1 MKVNF
6 DRWFN
11 SADLPPGMLT
21 AEHSAATDRD
31 MFNVMKPE
39 IFSEAQ
45 MTSYGT
51 KLANAHQ
58 PFVGKSSFN
67 LPERL
72 AKNEQQLIRCA
83 AILSEGDKKS
93 LTPAGL
99 WVLDNFY
106 LIEEQ
111 IRLVR
116 QLLPAKFG
124 QGLPGLAGPY
134 QCLRIQAI
142 ANEMVKHSDGRLES
156 NILFNLLHA
165 YQQVTPLLLGEL
177 WALTATLRFALIDN
191 LARIAM
197 EVAQAHQERI
207 KADKWIS
214 EIIATAGHDSANVIL
229 VVAEMAKQTPVL
241 SGAFVAELS
250 RRLNGQSNLL
260 ALTWVEQQLQAIGL
274 TSARVIAHFNQQLAI
289 SQLSVSNS
297 IAGLR
302 QLGEINW
309 PDMVES
315 LSLVE
320 QTLRQDPAN
329 IYCLMHFDSRDHYR
343 HVIEMLARHSRFSEK
358 EVAEQVLALA
368 RNAVGS
374 ARRQHVG
381 YFLID
386 KGRPQLEE
394 RLNSRF
400 TLLSRMRNR
409 LSQRPLLSWLGSLAL
424 VTTALIAETLVQTH
438 SAGLSLLLWTLL
450 PLVIVTSQLAL
461 QLLSEITTRIR
472 HPEPLASMN
481 YAEAIPAEQ
490 STLVVIPC
498 LLTSQNDIDAL
509 LRSLEVCYLGNATP
523 HLYFALLTDFT
534 DSEDESSP
542 KDQALLH
549 YAIAKTEALNRRY
562 PPLIDHAALFSLL
575 HRDRLQNN
583 AQGVWMGYER
593 KRGKIDAL
601 NRWLRNEQDIFSVTV
616 GAAQSALNQVK
627 YVITL
632 DSDTILPRETA
643 HKLIGVMAH
652 PFNTPRFDEKLQ
664 RVVEGYAIL
673 QPRMAEEI
681 PLNGQSR
688 YAKLSSGVAGND
700 PYSSIASDLY
710 QDLFGEGSFI
720 GKGIYE
726 VDAFSRAT
734 RNTCPENLVLSHDLL
749 EGCYARAG
757 VVSNIVLY
765 EQYPA
770 HYFADVARRFRWV
783 RGDWQLLNWLRLR
796 VRLQDGQQQNNPLSM
811 LSRWKLFDNLR
822 RSLVAPSLLVL
833 LFVTLTAMPNPVYW
847 CGLIALVL
855 LLPGLLALLMDSVN
869 KGKQHAWQQHL
880 KIVAAG
886 SLSRLCRAGLY
897 LATLPYESYWS
908 LKAIVLTL
916 WRLNVSHRYL
926 HEWKSSGAS
935 QTKSEM
941 TSRDYYREM
950 WVNPLAGALL
960 IALTT
965 VLSPSLFLL
974 ALAIGLLWIIVPQLI
989 KSISQPGAASA
1000 VNLSPQQ
1007 QRLLRQTGRE
1017 TWAFFEEFAGEK
1029 ENWLPPDNMQEIPEP
1044 IIAHRTSP
1052 TNIGLS
1058 LLANLTAWDF
1068 GYLTQGAVLSRT
1080 TATLDTLDRMEHF
1093 RGHLY
1098 NWYDTRTLAPLNPR
1112 YVSSVDSGNLAGHLV
1127 TLQAGLAIWKNE
1139 PVIAVH
1145 TLLAGLDDTLQLA
1158 EKHLT
1163 PKEGGELAA
1172 LRNRFATLSEL
1183 PFAQLL
1189 IALNELLTLSAALTQ
1204 RSAEDNP
1211 VGVKWLNAFHR
1222 QLSAFSEEWQ
1232 RFFAWGTPAGATADN
1247 LPSLVWLAELNR
1259 HCPELAWETAEPV
1272 MWEARQRLGVLSEL
1286 DKRLD
1291 AHQKMDFR
1299 FLYHAG
1305 TALIS
1310 VGYNCESGQLDSGKY
1325 DLFPSEIRL
1334 THYIAISTSQLPV
1347 KSWYALGRLFTQ
1359 LDKQPAV
1366 MSWSGSMFEYLM
1378 PQLVMPVYPN
1388 TLTQQMARSAVER
1401 QIAWGEALEIPWGV
1415 SESGYV
1421 AFDANH
1427 NYQYKAFG
1435 IAELGLKRGLNE
1447 ERVVA
1452 PYATMLALMVMPQEA
1467 IANLATLEKWG
1478 AKGEYGFYEALD
1490 FTPSRLARGQQCA
1503 RVSSYMAHHQGMG
1516 FLAISHLLLQAPM
1529 VQRFMSSALLL
1540 SSRFLLQEK
1549 MPDAVELYTPR
1560 RQFDDP
1566 IDNSLAEVNADLR
1579 QFNGADT
1586 LIPQVQLLSNAH
1598 YHLMVTQAGSGY
1610 SIWKG
1615 LALTRWR
1622 SDATSDN
1629 RGAFCYIHDTQ
1640 TGEVIGNA
1648 YQPCVKNGP
1657 RYQTVFNDA
1666 GAEFNC
1672 RDGATS
1678 IHTHVVVS
1686 PEDDVEI
1693 RRMTLTHRGRLP
1705 RSIEITTYS
1714 EVVLA
1719 PAANDMAHPAFSNLF
1734 VQTEIMRHV
1743 EGILAHRRPRDEQ
1756 EKTPWMFH
1764 AVAIHGEVERETC
1777 YETDR
1782 ARFLGRGNT
1791 SANPQVFQQH
1801 NMLSGS
1807 DGSVLDPVLSI
1818 SQRVTLQPGVPLVV
1832 DLLYGVTM
1840 QRDHSLGLIEKYRN
1854 HINVNRVFEMVWSH
1868 SQVALRQLNIRTEDA
1883 SLFNTL
1889 ASAIIFPCA
1898 EMRGESKTIQQN
1910 RRGQAALWGHS
1921 LSGDLP
1927 IVLLIIDDAA
1937 QLPMLEALIQAHNYW
1952 RHKGLH
1958 VDLVVLNNDRG
1969 GYQQALHHQI
1979 MSQVAAGEEYA
1990 RADKPGGIFIRKG
2003 ESFSA
2008 EDYQLL
2014 QAIAVVVL
2022 EGKRGNLA
2030 EQTEILLKPAKHLP
2044 AATFT
2049 PERSTAV
2056 ANVVYAT
2063 EHLQFFN
2070 GIGGFTP
2077 QGEEYQIVLQDGQT
2091 TPAPWSNVLA
2101 NRDFGSVISE
2111 SGQAYSWFGNA
2122 HEYRLTP
2129 WENDPVSDS
2138 AGEAFYLRDEE
2149 SGHYWSPMP
2158 LPMRGEGSYRTRH
2171 GFGYSVFDHSERGI
2185 VSSMTVFVAEEAP
2198 VKLALLTVSNH
2209 SGRNKTLSV
2218 TGYVEWI
2225 LGELR
2230 SKSAMHVIT
2239 EPAQFAQGMA
2249 MLANNYYS
2257 SGGSTRTAFFAS
2269 SGSNGSYSGDR
2280 SECLGR
2286 NGTLRQPEMMTIRG
2300 LSGAS
2305 GVGLDPCATL
2315 QRLFSLIDGDSQ
2327 TFVFALGVGD
2337 DRAAA
2342 ETLIERFLDVS
2353 KAETE
2358 LASVIQHWR
2367 GLLHKIEID
2376 TPDSAANML
2385 ANGWLLYQTLASR
2398 LLARSGY
2405 YQSGGAFGFRDQ
2417 LQDTL
2422 ALVHS
2427 APERTRAQILLCAS
2441 RQFVEGDVQ
2450 HWWHPPGGNG
2460 VRTRCSDDYL
2470 WLPFAICHYVESSN
2484 DLNVLAEPAGY
2495 LQARRPG
2502 DSEESVY
2509 EQPTLSPLTET
2520 LWQHGVRAIKY
2531 GLSYGPHGL
2540 PLIGTGDWNDGMNHV
2555 GAAGKGESIWL
2566 GFFLYTVL
2574 DRYAALAERL
2584 GEQEVVTLCRT
2595 HAAQLKINLNQAGW
2609 DGEWFLRG
2617 FFDNGKPLGSH
2628 LNSECRIDA
2637 IAQSWAVLSTAGEPD
2652 QCVTAMESL
2661 WQNLVDK
2668 DLKIIKLL
2676 TPPFNGDGPNPGYIR
2691 GYVPGVRENGGQYT
2705 HGAIWAVMAFAKMGD
2720 IERAWALLA
2729 LINPINHSLNAS
2741 ERDLYKVEPYV
2752 MAADV
2757 YAAPPHGGRGGWSWY
2772 TGSAGWM
2779 YQLIIAT
2786 LLGITRQGDRLLLQP
2801 RLPAKWP
2808 EISVRY
2814 REGESLYEIRVMN
2827 AGKVY
2832 QIWLDDER
2840 CINNH
2845 IPLIGDGK
2853 VHQVRIELGPQ
2864 HAN

>member
-1 MKVNF
+1 MKDIFNH
-6 DRWFN
+6 WFN
-11 SADLPPGMLT
+11 KTDVQPGLFSEARSAVANSDI
-21 AEHSAATDRD
+21 
-31 MFNVMKPE
+31 FNVIKPD
-39 IFSEAQ
+39 IFSETQ
-45 MTSYGT
+45 MASYGV
-51 KLANAHQ
+51 KLANAHR
-58 PFVGKSSFN
+58 PFAGKSTFK
-67 LPERL
+67 LLARL
-72 AKNEQQLIRCA
+72 AENEQQLIRCA

-99 WVLDNFY
+99 WLLDNFY

-142 ANEMVKHSDGRLES
+142 ASEMVKHSDGRLES
-156 NILFNLLHA
+156 NILFKLIHA

-177 WALTATLRFALIDN
+177 WALPATLRFTLIEN
-191 LARIAM
+191 LARIAT
-197 EVAQAHQERI
+197 EVALAHQERM

-214 EIIATAGHDSANVIL
+214 QILSTAGQDAAKVIL
-229 VVAEMAKQTPVL
+229 VVADMAKQTPEL

-250 RRLNGQSNLL
+250 RRLSGQNNIL
-260 ALTWVEQQLQAIGL
+260 ALTWVEQQLQAMGL
-274 TSARVIAHFNQQLAI
+274 TSARVIAHFNQQLAM

-302 QLGEINW
+302 QLGEIDW
-309 PDMVES
+309 PEMVES

-320 QTLRQDPAN
+320 QTLRQDPAG
-329 IYCLMHFDSRDHYR
+329 IYCLMHFDSRDRYR
-343 HVIEMLARHSRFSEK
+343 HMIEMLARHSLFSEHD
-358 EVAEQVLALA
+358 VAEQALALA
-368 RNAVGS
+368 RHPANTP
-374 ARRQHVG
+374 RQQHIG
-381 YFLID
+381 YFLMD
-386 KGRPQLEE
+386 KGRAQLEAG
-394 RLNSRF
+394 LTSRF
-400 TLLSRMRNR
+400 TLLSGIRNR

-424 VTTALIAETLVQTH
+424 LTTALTAETLVQTH
-438 SAGLSLLLWTLL
+438 DAGLSLLLWILL
-450 PLVIVTSQLAL
+450 PLAIVTSQLAL
-461 QLLSEITTRIR
+461 QLLSEVTTRLR
-472 HPEPLASMN
+472 HPEPLASMD
-481 YAEAIPAEQ
+481 YARGIPPEK

-498 LLTSQNDIDAL
+498 LLGSYSDIDAL
-509 LRSLEVCYLGNATP
+509 LRSLETCYLGNATP
-523 HLYFALLTDFT
+523 YLYFALLTDFV
-534 DSEDESSP
+534 DSVDKTHP
-542 KDQALLH
+542 ADQALLH

-562 PPLIDHAALFSLL
+562 PPPVDHAALFSLL
-575 HRDRLQNN
+575 HRERLQNS

-593 KRGKIDAL
+593 KRGKIVAL
-601 NRWLRNEQDIFSVTV
+601 NRWLRNEPDIFSVTV
-616 GAAQSALNQVK
+616 GAAQSVLNQVK

-632 DSDTILPRETA
+632 DSDTVLPRETA

-652 PFNTPRFDEKLQ
+652 PFNAPLFNEKLQ

-681 PLNGQSR
+681 PPNGQSA
-688 YAKLSSGVAGND
+688 YAKMSSGVAGND
-700 PYSSIASDLY
+700 PYSSISSDLY

-720 GKGIYE
+720 GKGIYD

-757 VVSNIVLY
+757 VVSNVVLY
-765 EQYPA
+765 EQYPE

-796 VRLQDGQQQNNPLSM
+796 VRLEDGQRQTNPLSL

-822 RSLVAPSLLVL
+822 RSLVAPSLLIL
-833 LFVTLTAMPNPVYW
+833 LFVTLTAIPNPGYW
-847 CGLIALVL
+847 CGLIVLVL
-855 LLPGLLALLMDSVN
+855 LLPGLLALLMDSIN
-869 KGKQHAWQQHL
+869 KGKQRAWQQHL
-880 KIVAAG
+880 KIVITG

-897 LATLPYESYWS
+897 LATLPHESYWS

-926 HEWKSSGAS
+926 HEWRSSGAG
-935 QTKSEM
+935 QVKNRL
-941 TSRDYYREM
+941 TSRECYREM
-950 WVNPLAGALL
+950 WVNPLAGVLL
-960 IALTT
+960 ITLN
-965 VLSPSLFLL
+965 VLFAPSLFLL
-974 ALAIGLLWIIVPQLI
+974 ALALGLLWLLAPQLI
-989 KSISQPGAASA
+989 KRLSQPGVALAAD
-1000 VNLSPQQ
+1000 LSPPQQ
-1007 QRLLRQTGRE
+1007 QFLRQTARE
-1017 TWAFFEEFAGEK
+1017 TWAFFEAFANEK

-1044 IIAHRTSP
+1044 TIAHRTSP

-1068 GYLTQGAVLSRT
+1068 GYLTQGAVLRRT
-1080 TATLDTLDRMEHF
+1080 TATLDTLDRMAHF

-1112 YVSSVDSGNLAGHLV
+1112 YVSSVDSGNLAGHLL
-1127 TLQAGLAIWKNE
+1127 TLQAGLAAWKNQ
-1139 PVIAVH
+1139 PVIAVDA
-1145 TLLAGLDDTLQLA
+1145 LLHGLDDTLRLA
-1158 EKHLT
+1158 EKY
-1163 PKEGGELAA
+1163 AA
-1172 LRNRFATLSEL
+1172 QPGSSALATLREQLSL
-1183 PFAQLL
+1183 LHKRTPAQLPG
-1189 IALNELLTLSAALTQ
+1189 ALTEMLTLSGALEQ
-1204 RSAEDNP
+1204 QQAGDPSLGA
-1211 VGVKWLNAFHR
+1211 KWIGAFHR
-1222 QLSAFSEEWQ
+1222 QLDAFCQEWAL
-1232 RFFAWGTPAGATADN
+1232 FFSWGTPADATAES
-1247 LPSLVWLAELNR
+1247 LPSLVWLAELSR
-1259 HCPELAWETAEPV
+1259 HYPDLAYEKAEPV
-1272 MWEARQRLGVLSEL
+1272 MWAARQRLGMLSEL

-1291 AHQKMDFR
+1291 DHQKMDFR

-1305 TALIS
+1305 TALLS

-1334 THYIAISTSQLPV
+1334 THYFAISVSQLPV
-1347 KSWYALGRLFTQ
+1347 KSWYTLGRLFTQ
-1359 LDKQPAV
+1359 LDNRPAV

-1378 PQLVMPVYPN
+1378 PQLVMPVYPH

-1401 QIAWGEALEIPWGV
+1401 QIAWGEALNIPWGV

-1421 AFDANH
+1421 AFDASH

-1435 IAELGLKRGLNE
+1435 IGELGLKRGLNE

-1452 PYATMLALMVMPQEA
+1452 PYATLLALMVMPHEA
-1467 IANLATLEKWG
+1467 IENLAALEKWG

-1516 FLAISHLLLQAPM
+1516 FLAISHLLLNAPM
-1529 VQRFMSSALLL
+1529 VQRFMSSAVSL

-1549 MPDAVELYTPR
+1549 VPDAVELYTPR
-1560 RQFDDP
+1560 RQFDEP
-1566 IDNSLAEVNADLR
+1566 LDNALAVVNADLR
-1579 QFNGADT
+1579 EFSGADT

-1598 YHLMVTQAGSGY
+1598 YHLMITQAGSGY

-1629 RGAFCYIHDTQ
+1629 RGTFCYIQDVQ
-1640 TGEVIGNA
+1640 SGEVISNT

-1657 RYQTVFNDA
+1657 RYQTIFNDA
-1666 GAEFNC
+1666 GAEFSC

-1686 PEDDVEI
+1686 PQDDVEI
-1693 RRMTLTHRGRLP
+1693 RRITLTHRGRQP
-1705 RSIEITTYS
+1705 RSIAITTYA

-1719 PAANDMAHPAFSNLF
+1719 PVANDMAHPAFSNLF
-1734 VQTEIMRHV
+1734 VQTEIVRHV

-1764 AVAIHGEVERETC
+1764 AVAIHGEVERETR

-1782 ARFLGRGNT
+1782 AKFLGRGNT
-1791 SANPQVFQQH
+1791 SAHPQAFREH
-1801 NMLSGS
+1801 SGLSDS
-1807 DGSVLDPVLSI
+1807 DGSVLDPILSI
-1818 SQRVTLQPGVPLVV
+1818 SQTVTLQPGEPLVL
-1832 DLLYGVTM
+1832 DLIYGVTM
-1840 QRDHSLGLIEKYRN
+1840 QRDRSLGLIEKYRN

-1868 SQVALRQLNIRTEDA
+1868 SQVALRQLNIRAEDA

-1898 EMRGESKTIQQN
+1898 QMRGESKTIQQN

-1927 IVLLIIDDAA
+1927 IVLMTLDDAA

-1958 VDLVVLNNDRG
+1958 VDLVILNNDRG
-1969 GYQQALHHQI
+1969 GYQQALHN
-1979 MSQVAAGEEYA
+1979 QVSGLIASGEEYA
-1990 RADKPGGIFIRKG
+1990 LADKPGGIFIRKG
-2003 ESFSA
+2003 ENFNA

-2014 QAIAVVVL
+2014 QAIAVLVL
-2022 EGKRGNLA
+2022 DGKNGQLA
-2030 EQTEILLKPAKHLP
+2030 EQTEILLKPGKRLLP
-2044 AATFT
+2044 APFT
-2049 PERSTAV
+2049 PEQLPASA
-2056 ANVVYAT
+2056 VVYAT
-2063 EHLQFFN
+2063 EQLQFFN
-2070 GIGGFTP
+2070 GSGGFTP
-2077 QGEEYQIVLQDGQT
+2077 EGEEYHIILNAGQT

-2101 NRDFGSVISE
+2101 NGDFGTVISE
-2111 SGQAYSWFGNA
+2111 SGQAYSWFENA

-2149 SGHYWSPMP
+2149 SGHYWSPAP
-2158 LPMRGEGSYRTRH
+2158 LPIRGEGSYRTRH
-2171 GFGYSVFDHSERGI
+2171 GFGYSVFDHTERGI
-2185 VSSMTVFVAEEAP
+2185 ASSLTVFVADEAA

-2209 SGRNKTLSV
+2209 SGRSKRLSV
-2218 TGYVEWI
+2218 TGYAEWI

-2230 SKSAMHVIT
+2230 SRSAMHVVT
-2239 EPAQFAQGMA
+2239 EPTQLAQGTA
-2249 MLANNYYS
+2249 ILANNYYGS
-2257 SGGSTRTAFFAS
+2257 AGSTRTAFFATT
-2269 SGSNGSYSGDR
+2269 GSNGSFSADR
-2280 SECLGR
+2280 GECLGR
-2286 NGTLRQPEMMTIRG
+2286 NGTPRQPEMMRIRG
-2300 LSGAS
+2300 LSGTS
-2305 GVGLDPCATL
+2305 GAGLDPCAAL
-2315 QRLFSLIDGDSQ
+2315 QRLFNLIEGDSQ

-2337 DRAAA
+2337 DRTAA
-2342 ETLIERFLDVS
+2342 ETLATHFLNVDTAQ
-2353 KAETE
+2353 AELE
-2358 LASVIQHWR
+2358 KVILRWR

-2376 TPDSAANML
+2376 TPDRAANTL
-2385 ANGWLLYQTLASR
+2385 ANGWLLYQTVASR

-2427 APERTRAQILLCAS
+2427 APERTREQILLCAS

-2450 HWWHPPGGNG
+2450 HWWHPPTGNG

-2470 WLPFAICHYVESSN
+2470 WLPFAICHYVDSSD
-2484 DLNVLAEPAGY
+2484 DLGVLSEPVDY

-2502 DSEESVY
+2502 ADEESVY
-2509 EQPTLSPLTET
+2509 EQPTLSPLQET

-2540 PLIGTGDWNDGMNHV
+2540 PLIGTGDWNDGMNNV

-2574 DRYAALAERL
+2574 DRYGALAERL
-2584 GEQEVVTLCRT
+2584 GELETVALCRE
-2595 HAAQLKINLNQAGW
+2595 HAAKLKANLNQAGW
-2609 DGEWFLRG
+2609 DGEWYLRG

-2637 IAQSWAVLSTAGEPD
+2637 IAQSWAVLSTAGEPA
-2652 QCVTAMESL
+2652 QCATAMASL

-2668 DLKIIKLL
+2668 DLNIIKLL

-2720 IERAWALLA
+2720 IERAWALLS
-2729 LINPINHSLNAS
+2729 LINPINHSRNAG
-2741 ERDLYKVEPYV
+2741 ERDRYKVEPYV
-2752 MAADV
+2752 MAADI
-2757 YAAPPHGGRGGWSWY
+2757 YAANPHGGRGGWSWY

-2779 YQLIIAT
+2779 YQLIIGT
-2786 LLGITRQGDRLLLQP
+2786 LLGITRQGDQLMLQP
-2801 RLPAKWP
+2801 RLPAEWS
-2808 EISVRY
+2808 EISMRY
-2814 REGESLYEIRVMN
+2814 REGRSLYEIQLVN
-2827 AGKVY
+2827 TGEIY
-2832 QIWLDDER
+2832 QLWLDGKR
-2840 CINNH
+2840 CVDNR
-2845 IPLIGDGK
+2845 IPLSSEGGT
-2853 VHQVRIELGPQ
+2853 HQVRIELGKAPE
-2864 HAN
+2864 